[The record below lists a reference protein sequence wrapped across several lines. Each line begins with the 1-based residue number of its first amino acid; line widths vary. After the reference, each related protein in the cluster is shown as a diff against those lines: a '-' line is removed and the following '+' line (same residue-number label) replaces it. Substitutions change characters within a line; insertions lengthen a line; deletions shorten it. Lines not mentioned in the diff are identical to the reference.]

1 MIDRL
6 RRHSRG
12 FTLIELL
19 VVVAIIALLIGVLLP
34 ALSGARRS
42 AWQSKGASLQ
52 QQFMRGIATYAAQNQ
67 DWIPGMNTSG
77 RRNLKIEEG
86 QLPNTLAESEAELP
100 VQSWD
105 WMTPALDA
113 DDLKINRAQRYVQLM
128 KKFADPANRNVLTS
142 AQLNASD
149 AFFADLQAEVDKSGG
164 LQAPSFFMPAYWQW
178 CGRRIPETGGP
189 AIDALQL
196 RAPNSVDN
204 EVVLPQ
210 SYLPRQDRIQLTAEK
225 IGICDG
231 YFNIVNP
238 SDQVDVSLWVDENE
252 ADPLGTFGIRSP
264 IYQNSVSWNTA
275 GDRSL
280 AIRHSGRMNA
290 CFWDGHVDTID
301 STQLY
306 NPTLWYPNDSVLGTD
321 VAPEADS
328 LIDQMDASGMRRVP

>member
-6 RRHSRG
+6 RRQSRG

-52 QQFMRGIATYAAQNQ
+52 QQFMRGIATYSAQNQ
-67 DWIPGMNTSG
+67 DWLPGMNTSG
-77 RRNLKIEEG
+77 RRNLQINDG
-86 QLPNTLAESEAELP
+86 QLPADLVESQADLP

-113 DDLKINRAQRYVQLM
+113 DDLKIDRAERYIQLM
-128 KKFADPANRNVLTS
+128 KKFADPSNRNVIPS
-142 AQLNASD
+142 SQLQGND
-149 AFFADLQAEVDKSGG
+149 AFFADLQAAVDDASG

-178 CGRRIPETGGP
+178 AGRRIPESGGP

-196 RAPNSVDN
+196 RAPNAVDN
-204 EVVLPQ
+204 EVVLPI
-210 SYLPRQDRIQLTAEK
+210 SYIPRQDRIQLTAQK

-231 YFNIVNP
+231 YYDIVDASAP
-238 SDQVDVSLWVDENE
+238 VETSLWVDESD
-252 ADPLGTFGIRSP
+252 ADPLGTFGIRAP
-264 IYQNSVSWNTA
+264 IFPDSVSWDPA

-280 AIRHSGRMNA
+280 AIRHSGRINA

-301 STQLY
+301 PSQMN

-321 VAPEADS
+321 VTPEADA
-328 LIDQMDASGMRRVP
+328 LIDAQDSSGQRRIP